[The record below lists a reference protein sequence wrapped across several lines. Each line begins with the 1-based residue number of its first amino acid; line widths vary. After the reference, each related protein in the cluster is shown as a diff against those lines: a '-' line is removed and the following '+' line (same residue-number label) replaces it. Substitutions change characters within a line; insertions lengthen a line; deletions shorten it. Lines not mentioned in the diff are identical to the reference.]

1 MKLTKIY
8 TRTGDKGMTS
18 LVGGVRIKK
27 SDARLEAYGTVDE
40 LCSQIGL
47 LVAYLNPEDNDRKY
61 LLHIQSCLFIV
72 GSHLATDQSQ
82 TPLHSSGILPYGE
95 TESLE
100 QLIDQMLALLP
111 ESQGFILPGGC
122 VAAAQCHVCRS
133 VCRRAERRIDAL
145 ADVAEVG
152 PDIIRYVNRLSDYL
166 FVLAKKINFNVGQ
179 DEIIWQK
186 PCK

>member
-1 MKLTKIY
+1 
-8 TRTGDKGMTS
+8 
-18 LVGGVRIKK
+18 
-27 SDARLEAYGTVDE
+27 
-40 LCSQIGL
+40 
-47 LVAYLNPEDNDRKY
+47 
-61 LLHIQSCLFIV
+61 
-72 GSHLATDQSQ
+72 
-82 TPLHSSGILPYGE
+82 
-95 TESLE
+95 
-100 QLIDQMLALLP
+100 MLALRP

-122 VAAAQCHVCRS
+122 VAAAQCHVCRA